1 MTQQY
6 RIRGTARLAS
16 VSLAALVAAGCL
28 SDITKVDER
37 DVIPPD
43 QLTTAAGA
51 QALYV
56 GAIRAFGV
64 AIDGNN
70 GGTEGQILISG
81 LLSDEWSHS
90 GTFNTRRDYDQRGAD
105 LNNGTLSGAFRNLQ
119 DARTAS
125 LRAIDAINATSES
138 PSSDDR
144 IGQLQ
149 NRIGAIY
156 LAGAQNYCN
165 GVPYTEVVGGDL
177 QYGDPLTGDQQIT
190 QAISWF
196 DQAIA
201 GPAGDNNIN
210 LYTAQLLKARAL
222 MLQGSAQYGAAAA
235 LVAGIPTSFRAMSEH
250 SIANGGNENG
260 VYVFNW
266 LSERWTMSQNEGG
279 NGLPYRGAGDGT
291 DPAQA
296 DPRLPWEPAD
306 DGIGFDN
313 ETPQYNWL
321 GSGGRDQPIAF
332 AKGEEARL
340 IEAEAAL
347 ANNDIT
353 TFMTKLNDLRTT
365 VAGLAPL
372 TDPGTA
378 AGRVDM
384 LFSERGFWLYSTG
397 VRLSDMR
404 RLIRQYGRGAETV
417 FPTGAYHKPG
427 DYGTDVNIPVILDE
441 TQNPNFTGCLD
452 RNP

>member
-1 MTQQY
+1 MSLM
-6 RIRGTARLAS
+6 AMLAT
-16 VSLAALVAAGCL
+16 GCL
-28 SDITKVDER
+28 SDITKVNER

-43 QLTTAAGA
+43 QLTTSAGA

-56 GAIRAFGV
+56 GALRSFGIAF
-64 AIDGNN
+64 DGNN
-70 GGTEGQILISG
+70 GGAEGQILISG
-81 LLSDEWSHS
+81 LMSDEWSHS
-90 GTFNTRRDYDQRGAD
+90 GTFNTRRDYDQRATD
-105 LNNGTLSGAFRNLQ
+105 LNNGTLSVAFRNLQ
-119 DARTAS
+119 DARTSAE
-125 LRAIDAINATSES
+125 RAITAVENTSDNPAADA
-138 PSSDDR
+138 R
-144 IGQLQ
+144 IGALQ
-149 NRIGAIY
+149 NRIGAVY

-177 QYGDPLTGDQQIT
+177 QYGDPLTGDQEIT
-190 QAISWF
+190 TAISWF
-196 DQAIA
+196 DKAIA
-201 GPAGDNNIN
+201 GPAGTGSVN

-235 LVAGIPTSFRAMSEH
+235 LVAGVPTSFRAVSDH

-260 VYVFNW
+260 IYVFNW

-279 NGLPYRGAGDGT
+279 NGLPFRGAGNGT

-296 DPRLPWEPAD
+296 DPRLPWQYASD
-306 DGIGFDN
+306 SLGFDKT
-313 ETPQYNWL
+313 TPQFNWE
-321 GSGGRDQPIAF
+321 GSVGRDASMPF

-372 TDPGTA
+372 TDPGTT

-427 DYGTDVNIPVILDE
+427 NYGTDVNIPVILDE
-441 TQNPNFTGCLD
+441 TQNPNFTACLD